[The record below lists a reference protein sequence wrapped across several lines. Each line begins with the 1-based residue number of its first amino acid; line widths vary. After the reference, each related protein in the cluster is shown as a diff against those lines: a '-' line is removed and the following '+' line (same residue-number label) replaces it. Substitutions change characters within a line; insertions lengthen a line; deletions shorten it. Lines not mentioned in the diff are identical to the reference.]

1 MKEGRKAIEWRAA
14 ALGGAAG
21 MMTVVTV
28 TAIGAG
34 LMAKGA
40 VGLDSMSWWAAGIL
54 LLSGAVCALAA
65 RLGGG
70 GEVEGALSAGGEL
83 VVLTALNGVLCGWKM
98 EGVAVTVLA
107 LAGGCGAAM
116 LLTMNRGHGRKRRRR
131 R

>member
-1 MKEGRKAIEWRAA
+1 MKGGRRAIEWRAA
-14 ALGGAAG
+14 ALGSAAG

-40 VGLDSMSWWAAGIL
+40 VDMDVMGFWAAGIL
-54 LLSGAVCALAA
+54 LASGMVCALAS

-70 GEVEGALSAGGEL
+70 GEVEGGLAAGGEL
-83 VVLTALNGVLCGWKM
+83 VVLIALNGVLCGWKM
-98 EGVAVTVLA
+98 EGVAVTILV
-107 LAGGCGAAM
+107 LAGGCGATM
-116 LLTMNRGHGRKRRRR
+116 LLTLNRGHGRKRRRR

>member
-1 MKEGRKAIEWRAA
+1 MKSRTRNLNWRAA

-21 MMTVVTV
+21 MMTVVTI
-28 TAIGAG
+28 TATGAG
-34 LMAKGA
+34 LMAKGT
-40 VGLDSMSWWAAGIL
+40 VGVDSMGWWAAGIL

-70 GEVEGALSAGGEL
+70 GEVEGVMAAMGVL

-98 EGVAVTVLA
+98 EGIGVTLLA
-107 LAGGCGAAM
+107 LGGGCGAAM
-116 LLTMNRGHGRKRRRR
+116 LLGMNRGHRRKRRRR

>member
-1 MKEGRKAIEWRAA
+1 
-14 ALGGAAG
+14 
-21 MMTVVTV
+21 MMTVVTI

-34 LMAKGA
+34 LMAKGT
-40 VGLDSMSWWAAGIL
+40 VGVDSMGWWAAGIL
-54 LLSGAVCALAA
+54 LLSGAVCALTA

-107 LAGGCGAAM
+107 LAGGCGAAI
-116 LLTMNRGHGRKRRRR
+116 LLTMNLGHGRKRRRR

>member
-1 MKEGRKAIEWRAA
+1 MKGERSPIRWRPVI
-14 ALGGAAG
+14 LGAAAG

-28 TAIGAG
+28 TAVGAG

-40 VGLDSMSWWAAGIL
+40 VGLQTMGWWSAGIL
-54 LLSGAVCALAA
+54 ILSGMVCALAA

-70 GEVEGALSAGGEL
+70 GEVEGAMAAMGVL

-98 EGVAVTVLA
+98 EGIAVTLLA
-107 LAGGCGAAM
+107 LGGGCGAAM
-116 LLTMNRGHGRKRRRR
+116 LLGMNRGHRRKRRRR

>member
-1 MKEGRKAIEWRAA
+1 
-14 ALGGAAG
+14 

-28 TAIGAG
+28 TAVGAG

-40 VGLDSMSWWAAGIL
+40 VGLQTMAWWSAGIL
-54 LLSGAVCALAA
+54 ILSGMVCALAA

-70 GEVEGALSAGGEL
+70 GEVEGAMAAMGVL

-98 EGVAVTVLA
+98 EGIGVTLLA
-107 LAGGCGAAM
+107 LGGGCGAAM
-116 LLTMNRGHGRKRRRR
+116 LLGMNRGHRRKRRRR